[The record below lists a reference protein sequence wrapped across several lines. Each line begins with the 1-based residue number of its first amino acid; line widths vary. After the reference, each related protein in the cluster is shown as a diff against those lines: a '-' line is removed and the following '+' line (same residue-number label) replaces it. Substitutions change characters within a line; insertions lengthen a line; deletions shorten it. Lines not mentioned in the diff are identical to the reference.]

1 MKQIIFTVLILASF
15 LFKNSQAQWELTSG
29 PNGAATA
36 LCIVGDTLF
45 VGAEGLIFMTT
56 DMGETWT
63 EQQLYTY
70 PPHVYTIINANNH
83 LIAATSRGL
92 YRYTGSYWEFVS
104 ANYVPSNLYFH
115 GDTLWGGFD
124 DGVKF
129 STDYGDT
136 WQAVLSIDR
145 GVNAIYKYGNYLFA
159 GSDGYGV
166 FRSSDNGA
174 TWETV
179 NNGIDSASYVYAF
192 GKIGSWL
199 YISVN
204 GWVYRSNDFGET
216 WSSDSWGVPDGIV
229 YTFYTIEPN
238 DYYIFIGT
246 DDGVYYDTNPG
257 GEWEKVTDQSFVYNS
272 VYSIAYKDGTL
283 FFAGEPG
290 VYYMNNAPYG
300 YWKNLGV
307 ANESVMKFC
316 WRNDTLYAATNA
328 RAIQRTWNQGLSWE
342 IYADRTFE
350 YDGFISDMAC
360 TDTITYLATT
370 NRLARLRPSDRHWEA
385 MAYGN
390 FTAVLAFGDN
400 VYAGGDEGVYISHDD
415 FDTYVVFN
423 DGLPSNPSVKRFF
436 MNDNYIFASLLNNGV
451 YRLDRNNPNAVWEP
465 ANNGIENKTVENF
478 YEKDGVLFAATSFGL
493 YRTSDNGNNW
503 EECDEGISDK
513 YIRSIYGTHNALL
526 AGTNY
531 GGVYI
536 SSDNGD
542 TWQEF
547 NENLTYIPVI
557 SLTADSQYV
566 YAGTYEYGM
575 WRRQIED
582 VINDVSTSEILPDK
596 FVLYQN
602 YPNPFNPM
610 TTISYVIASSDLSE
624 RGNLSSGQRQSALG
638 GASSQAPRNDATVQ
652 VSLKIYDALGREV
665 ATLVNSKQA
674 PGKYSVQFNATSAS
688 GELPSGIYFYT
699 LRAGNFVQTRKMVLM
714 K

>member
-1 MKQIIFTVLILASF
+1 MKRIIFSSLIILSF
-15 LFKNSQAQWELTSG
+15 LFQNSQAQWEVTSG

-45 VGAEGLIFMTT
+45 VGTEGLIFMTT

-83 LIAATSRGL
+83 LISATSRGL
-92 YRYTGSYWEFVS
+92 YRYNGSYWEFVT
-104 ANYVPSNLYFH
+104 ANYVPNNLYFH
-115 GDTLWGGFD
+115 GDTLWGAFD

-145 GVNAIYKYGNYLFA
+145 GINAIYKYGNYLFA

-179 NNGIDSASYVYAF
+179 NNGIDSTSYVYAF
-192 GKIGSWL
+192 GQIGSWL

-204 GWVYRSNDFGET
+204 GSAYRSNDYGET
-216 WSSDSWGVPDGIV
+216 WSSDSWGIPDGII
-229 YTFYTIEPN
+229 YTFYTAPN

-257 GEWEKVTDQSFVYNS
+257 GEWQKVTDQSFVYNS

-290 VYYMNNAPYG
+290 VYYMNNAPYQD
-300 YWKNLGV
+300 WKNLGV

-328 RAIQRTWNQGLSWE
+328 RAIQRTYDQGLSWE

-350 YDGFISDMAC
+350 YTGFISDMAC

-370 NRLARLRPSDRHWEA
+370 NRLVRLRPSDPHWET

-400 VYAGGDEGVYISHDD
+400 VYAGGDEGIYVSHDD

-423 DGLPSNPSVKRFF
+423 DGLLSNPSVKRFF
-436 MNDNYIFASLLNNGV
+436 MNDNYIFVSLLNNGV
-451 YRLDRNNPNAVWEP
+451 YRLDRNNPNAIWEP

-493 YRTSDNGNNW
+493 FRTSDNGDNW

-547 NENLTYIPVI
+547 NDNLTYIPVI
-557 SLTADSQYV
+557 FLTADSQYV

-575 WRRQIED
+575 WRRPIED
-582 VINDVSTSEILPDK
+582 VINDVSTSENLPEK

-602 YPNPFNPM
+602 YPNPFNP
-610 TTISYVIASSDLSE
+610 TTNITYVVPSVETRHALS
-624 RGNLSSGQRQSALG
+624 LQLI
-638 GASSQAPRNDATVQ
+638 V
-652 VSLKIYDALGREV
+652 YDALGREV

-674 PGKYSVQFNATSAS
+674 PGKYSVQFNASN
-688 GELPSGIYFYT
+688 LPSGIYFYT
-699 LRAGNFVQTRKMVLM
+699 LRAGNFVQTKKMVLM

>member
-1 MKQIIFTVLILASF
+1 MKRIIFTLLILTSF
-15 LFKNSQAQWELTSG
+15 LFQNSQAQWELTSG

-56 DMGETWT
+56 DMGNTWT

-92 YRYTGSYWEFVS
+92 YRYNGSYWEFVS

-129 STDYGDT
+129 STDYGNT

-145 GVNAIYKYGNYLFA
+145 GINAIYKYGNYLFA

-174 TWETV
+174 TWDTA
-179 NNGIDSASYVYAF
+179 NNGIDSTSYVYAF
-192 GKIGSWL
+192 GQIGSWL

-257 GEWEKVTDQSFVYNS
+257 GEWQKVTEQSFVYNS

-290 VYYMNNAPYG
+290 VYYMNNAPYQD
-300 YWKNLGV
+300 WKNLGV

-400 VYAGGDEGVYISHDD
+400 VFAGEYDQGVYISHDD

-436 MNDNYIFASLLNNGV
+436 MNDDYIFVSLLNNGV
-451 YRLDRNNPNAVWEP
+451 YRLDRNNPNAIWEP

-503 EECDEGISDK
+503 EECDEGITDK

-536 SSDNGD
+536 SSDNGN

-557 SLTADSQYV
+557 SLTADSQYI

-575 WRRQIED
+575 WKRPIED
-582 VINDVSTSEILPDK
+582 IIDDVSTSEILPEK

-602 YPNPFNPM
+602 YPNPFNPQ
-610 TTISYVIASSDLSE
+610 TSIEFSI
-624 RGNLSSGQRQSALG
+624 
-638 GASSQAPRNDATVQ
+638 PRNEFVT
-652 VSLKIYDALGREV
+652 LKIYDVLGREV
-665 ATLVNSKQA
+665 ATLVEKQMTA
-674 PGKYSVQFNATSAS
+674 GRYTFSWNASQNA
-688 GELPSGIYFYT
+688 SGIYYYR
-699 LRAGNFVQTRKMVLM
+699 LEAGEFSQMRKMVLLR
-714 K
+714 